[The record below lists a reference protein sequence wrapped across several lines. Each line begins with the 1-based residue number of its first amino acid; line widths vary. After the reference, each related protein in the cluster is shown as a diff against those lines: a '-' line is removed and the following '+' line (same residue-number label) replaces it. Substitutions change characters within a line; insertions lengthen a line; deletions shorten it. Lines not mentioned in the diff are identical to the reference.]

1 MGRKIDILI
10 HIFRLV
16 LIGCTSIISI
26 HELQSKLYWC
36 YIIILIANSI
46 TIFCEYKI
54 LDRDLK

>member
-16 LIGCTSIISI
+16 LIGCSSIIAI
-26 HELQSKLYWC
+26 RELQSKLYWC
-36 YIIILIANSI
+36 CIIILIANSV
-46 TIFCEYKI
+46 TLFCEYKI